1 MKNVRYVDTEI
12 DFSTLSGAYN
22 LGEILPVGT
31 RILFIFLQVLSTF
44 DGNPVITVGDT
55 INSTKYMDIDSSDLS
70 ELGVYTQLVL
80 DRLEI
85 VSQGRIYWNPGASTA
100 GSLKVVA
107 VLAEP

>member
-12 DFSTLSGAYN
+12 DFSTPSGAYN

-31 RILFIFLQVLSTF
+31 RILFIFVQVLSIF
-44 DGNPVITVGDT
+44 DGNPSITVGDT
-55 INSTKYMDIDSSDLS
+55 VNALKYLDNDSSDLS
-70 ELGVYTQLVL
+70 ELGIYNQLVL

-85 VSQGRIYWNPGASTA
+85 VSQGRIYWNPGDSTK